1 MTVILVIDKL
11 NISKKIDGL
20 GRVVIPKSVRD
31 KLRIFEGDELEI
43 AIIDSSWIGLRKIAI
58 GEGEDKKQVMREI
71 LESED
76 YDADKVFALLKRQK
90 EELRRE
96 G

>member
-1 MTVILVIDKL
+1 
-11 NISKKIDGL
+11 
-20 GRVVIPKSVRD
+20 
-31 KLRIFEGDELEI
+31 LRIFEGDELEI
-43 AIIDSSWIGLRKIAI
+43 AIIDGWIGLRKLPI

-76 YDADKVFALLKRQK
+76 YDADKVFALLKRWK
-90 EELRRE
+90 EELRRKSK

>member
-1 MTVILVIDKL
+1 MGVDRL
-11 NISKKIDGL
+11 NITKKIDGL

-43 AIIDSSWIGLRKIAI
+43 AIIDGWIGLRKLPI

-76 YDADKVFALLKRQK
+76 YDADKVFALLKRWK
-90 EELRRE
+90 EELRRKSK

>member
-1 MTVILVIDKL
+1 MILVIDKL

-58 GEGEDKKQVMREI
+58 GGENDKKKIAREV
-71 LESED
+71 LEEMGLE
-76 YDADKVFALLKRQK
+76 VPR
-90 EELRRE
+90 ELM

>member
-1 MTVILVIDKL
+1 MILVIDKL

-58 GEGEDKKQVMREI
+58 GEGEDKK
-71 LESED
+71 
-76 YDADKVFALLKRQK
+76 
-90 EELRRE
+90 
-96 G
+96 

>member
-76 YDADKVFALLKRQK
+76 YDADKVFALLKR
-90 EELRRE
+90 
-96 G
+96 

>member
-1 MTVILVIDKL
+1 MTMGVDRL
-11 NISKKIDGL
+11 NITKKIDGL

-43 AIIDSSWIGLRKIAI
+43 AIIDGWIGLRKLPI

-76 YDADKVFALLKRQK
+76 YDADKVFALLKRWK
-90 EELRRE
+90 EELRRKSK

>member
-1 MTVILVIDKL
+1 MGVDRL
-11 NISKKIDGL
+11 NITKKIDGL

-43 AIIDSSWIGLRKIAI
+43 AIIDGWIGLRKLPI
-58 GEGEDKKQVMREI
+58 GEGEDKKQIMREI

-76 YDADKVFALLKRQK
+76 YDADKVFALLKRWK
-90 EELRRE
+90 EELRRKSK

>member
-1 MTVILVIDKL
+1 MILVIDKL

-76 YDADKVFALLKRQK
+76 YDADKVFALLKR
-90 EELRRE
+90 
-96 G
+96 

>member
-1 MTVILVIDKL
+1 MILVIDKL

-76 YDADKVFALLKRQK
+76 YDADKVFALLKC
-90 EELRRE
+90 
-96 G
+96 

>member
-1 MTVILVIDKL
+1 MVDKL
-11 NISKKIDGL
+11 NITKKIDSL

-43 AIIDSSWIGLRKIAI
+43 AIIDGWIGLRKVPI
-58 GEGEDKKQVMREI
+58 GEEENKQQIMRDI

-76 YDADKVFALLKRQK
+76 YDADKVFALLKRWK
-90 EELRRE
+90 EELRKKNK
-96 G
+96 GKNT

>member
-1 MTVILVIDKL
+1 MGVDRL
-11 NISKKIDGL
+11 NITKKIDGL

-43 AIIDSSWIGLRKIAI
+43 AIIDGWIGLRKLPI

-76 YDADKVFALLKRQK
+76 YDADKVFALLKRWK
-90 EELRRE
+90 EELRRK
-96 G
+96 GKG

>member
-20 GRVVIPKSVRD
+20 GRIVIPKSVRD

-43 AIIDSSWIGLRKIAI
+43 AIIDGWIGLRKLSI

-76 YDADKVFALLKRQK
+76 YDADKVFALLKR
-90 EELRRE
+90 
-96 G
+96 